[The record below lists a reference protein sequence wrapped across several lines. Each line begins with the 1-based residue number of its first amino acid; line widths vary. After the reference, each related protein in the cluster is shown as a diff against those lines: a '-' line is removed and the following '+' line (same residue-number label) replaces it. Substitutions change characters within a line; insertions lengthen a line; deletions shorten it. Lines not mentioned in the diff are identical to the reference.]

1 MFNVFPSNYRIAK
14 KIVRHLSNISFLRT
28 CKYVKVIP
36 KGLQAVNILR
46 NTTNSPLAATLARKH
61 SRQWLQLALDTQYHR
76 LSRIRS
82 DVFPLNYHEDQQLT
96 KFQESLREKKQ
107 RKIQYLM
114 NQQPKEPQPAEQQ
127 QGFNNLSTEILDP
140 DLVTILNKGP
150 SYVNADPKCLPK
162 LCLTSKASLQSA
174 TDRLQ
179 EEKVSESA
187 INEFKGGIARIIEVC
202 EQSGTEML
210 KSKRLRYRLPSN
222 QIKITPT
229 DKSKRLVAL
238 DSNH

>member
-1 MFNVFPSNYRIAK
+1 MNPNILPSCYRTAK

-36 KGLQAVNILR
+36 KGLQALNVLA
-46 NTTNSPLAATLARKH
+46 NTTNSPLAKTLARKH

-82 DVFPLNYHEDQQLT
+82 SVFPMNYDEDQQLT
-96 KFQESLREKKQ
+96 KLKESQREKKQ
-107 RKIQYLM
+107 GKIQKLLSR
-114 NQQPKEPQPAEQQ
+114 QPKESQPAARQP
-127 QGFNNLSTEILDP
+127 QGFNNLSTEIIDP
-140 DLVTILNKGP
+140 DLLTILNKGP
-150 SYVNADPKCLPK
+150 SYVNADPKRLPK

-179 EEKVSESA
+179 EEKVPESA
-187 INEFKGGIARIIEVC
+187 INEFKGGIARIIDEC
-202 EQSGTEML
+202 EQSGTEVL

-229 DKSKRLVAL
+229 DK
-238 DSNH
+238 